1 MYAEIILPLP
11 LYSTFTY
18 EIPEEMRH
26 DLCKGSRVLVQFGKK
41 KYYTGIVEHIHS
53 QAPAGY
59 DVKQI
64 MALLDPTPVVR
75 YPQLKLLA
83 LDCRVL
89 PVFSGRGVQ
98 GGCSHRTKAGK
109 RNICKSEQ

>member
-41 KYYTGIVEHIHS
+41 SITLVLWSIF
-53 QAPAGY
+53 
-59 DVKQI
+59 
-64 MALLDPTPVVR
+64 TPWLR
-75 YPQLKLLA
+75 Q
-83 LDCRVL
+83 D
-89 PVFSGRGVQ
+89 
-98 GGCSHRTKAGK
+98 TM
-109 RNICKSEQ
+109 